1 MQNITVISILH
12 FFFLMCSLCTGLY
25 MQFSKNAIYSALAL
39 ILTFFFSAI
48 NLFFFGLDFLGILF
62 IMIYVGAVAVLFL
75 FVLMMLSIRTSS
87 LETSS
92 KNLYIISL
100 LLSFIAYLYTEILT
114 KIFAPFSLSS
124 TNFLNF
130 DLLYDNFSTLVVLG
144 QVLYNNFLVCF
155 LICGFILLVAML
167 GAILLTLTFK
177 KTKQFQ
183 SSPRQLSRS
192 SSTLRMFK

>member
-1 MQNITVISILH
+1 
-12 FFFLMCSLCTGLY
+12 